1 MWKKTGVAKRRVL
14 SASVVVLFATLAV
27 GLLLVALGGLPSW
40 THASANES
48 ELPHVTTAKEA
59 WVPEGECERAR
70 IHLTVTGAG
79 EPIEEREPLDVMLVL
94 DRSGTMDDAGATPPQ
109 PLTDVKEAAK
119 KFINALDPNLD
130 RIGLVSYA
138 SYASLDQ
145 GLTNDFNAV
154 KGAINGMSANG
165 SSNIGDGVL
174 TAQME
179 LDNRTDKTPEAIVVL
194 FSDGGVNRRG
204 HWPFGGSCVT
214 WPTIPNSCTQFAEDQ
229 AAEAKARGTIIFI
242 IGFGLEEMGYEHGED
257 VEDLARSVLQTMAGP
272 SPGGYYEAPT
282 SSELEPIVDEITT
295 IITTVFGLAGTAS
308 GGSDPLMA
316 AVALAVAAPVLAV
329 IPISRLWRRR

>member
-1 MWKKTGVAKRRVL
+1 M
-14 SASVVVLFATLAV
+14 
-27 GLLLVALGGLPSW
+27 
-40 THASANES
+40 
-48 ELPHVTTAKEA
+48 
-59 WVPEGECERAR
+59 
-70 IHLTVTGAG
+70 
-79 EPIEEREPLDVMLVL
+79 VL
-94 DRSGTMDDAGATPPQ
+94 DSSGTMDDTEDCDPWYPGCEEQ

-119 KFINALDPNLD
+119 AFVDGLDPTLD

-204 HWPFGGSCVT
+204 HWPFGGSCIT

-229 AAEAKARGTIIFI
+229 AAEAKARGTIIFT

-257 VEDLARSVLQTMAGP
+257 VEDLARSVLEAMAGP